1 MKAGDV
7 LVKIGQVSIQC
18 HSLSDL
24 RNLIVGEPGTFVVLG
39 FQRGAKVILL
49 LKIFCFE
56 WEHVT

>member
-49 LKIFCFE
+49 LKIFCF
-56 WEHVT
+56 